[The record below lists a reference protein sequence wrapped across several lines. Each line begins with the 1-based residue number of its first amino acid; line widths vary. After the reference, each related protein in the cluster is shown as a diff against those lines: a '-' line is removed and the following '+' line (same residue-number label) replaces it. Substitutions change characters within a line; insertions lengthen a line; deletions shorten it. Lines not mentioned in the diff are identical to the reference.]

1 MRAERRFRAMGSDAH
16 VVVTGDARLLD
27 TAQQRIDA
35 LESRWSR
42 FRVDSELTR
51 MNEAAG
57 RPIVVSGDTVLL
69 VTRCIEAW
77 RATDGAFD
85 PSVHDSVVAL
95 GYDRDFLT
103 LPAGG
108 PSLARPGSPAPG
120 LADAVVDAAAGLV
133 WLPPGVHLDAG
144 AIGKGLAA
152 DLVCQELLL
161 AGADGAC
168 VGIGGDVRVAGSPG
182 DRDAWSISIEDPRD
196 PQRELTRIDLADGA
210 VATSSRLR
218 RRWSRG
224 GVELHHVIDPR
235 TGSPVDTRTVA
246 VSVVARDAWWAEVR
260 ATEAMLR
267 RDPLD
272 DVDDVD
278 LLVVDEDG
286 DIRATDAF
294 WKVLTCS
301 RP

>member
-1 MRAERRFRAMGSDAH
+1 MGSDAH
-16 VVVTGDARLLD
+16 VVVVGDASLLD
-27 TAQQRIDA
+27 TAQLRIED
-35 LESRWSR
+35 LEARWSR
-42 FRVDSELTR
+42 FRADSELTR

-57 RPIVVSGDTVLL
+57 RPTVVSPDTALL
-69 VTRCIEAW
+69 VSRCIEAW

-85 PSVHDSVVAL
+85 PTVHDAVVAL
-95 GYDRDFLT
+95 GYDRDFLV

-108 PSLARPGSPAPG
+108 PSLARPGTPAPG
-120 LADAVVDAAAGLV
+120 LADAVVDHGAGFAWV
-133 WLPPGVHLDAG
+133 PPGVHLDPG

-182 DRDAWSISIEDPRD
+182 DRDAWSISIEDPHD
-196 PQRELTRIDLADGA
+196 PPRELTRIDLADGA

-235 TGSPVDTRTVA
+235 TGRPVETRIVA
-246 VSVVARDAWWAEVR
+246 VSVVTRDAWWAEVR
-260 ATEAMLR
+260 ATEAMLA
-267 RDPLD
+267 RDPIAEI
-272 DVDDVD
+272 DDVD
-278 LLVVDEDG
+278 LVVVDEDG